1 MIGGT
6 KRTVQDLVTM
16 LWGWC
21 NIQKGATSYHPLVS
35 VSFHCSGEAFVGIM
49 ILESMCWMRGTA
61 ENGTRGRFRVY
72 LVFAHSLKSS
82 TYWLHSARSICSYS
96 RQMRSSLQ
104 KVCNHPAMR
113 LHHHFF
119 LMLTRIV
126 HNFIPALLL
135 PGAIPS
141 VFSGLKV
148 FVGCNQQTKY
158 ITELLLMKQSNC
170 NKEVVVLWAKS
181 QS

>member
-21 NIQKGATSYHPLVS
+21 NIQKGATSYYPLVG
-35 VSFHCSGEAFVGIM
+35 VSSHCSGEAFVGIM

-61 ENGTRGRFRVY
+61 ENGTHGRFRAY

-82 TYWLHSARSICSYS
+82 SYWLDSARSMCSYS

-104 KVCNHPAMR
+104 KVWAMR
-113 LHHHFF
+113 LHHFFFF
-119 LMLTRIV
+119 LTLTRIV

-135 PGAIPS
+135 PGAVPS

-148 FVGCNQQTKY
+148 FVGCNQQTKF
-158 ITELLLMKQSNC
+158 ITELLFYETEQLQQKGDGGFMG
-170 NKEVVVLWAKS
+170 
-181 QS
+181 